1 MFKLRDISEENFNDF
16 LYRVM
21 SALSMRVRNIVGR
34 SKINKIGHEILEEAN
49 LDIVI
54 VENDKDAR
62 DALRYEFGNGKEDE
76 VWSSFYIGQFSGQN
90 SHDKNLAR
98 AIDIVNN
105 DIENPL
111 IKLLLKKLRD
121 HGETRFVNGIKRSYK
136 NR

>member
-54 VENDKDAR
+54 VENDKEAR

-76 VWSSFYIGQFSGQN
+76 AWSSFYIGQFSGQN
-90 SHDKNLAR
+90 NHDKNLAR

-111 IKLLLKKLRD
+111 IKLLLKKLKN